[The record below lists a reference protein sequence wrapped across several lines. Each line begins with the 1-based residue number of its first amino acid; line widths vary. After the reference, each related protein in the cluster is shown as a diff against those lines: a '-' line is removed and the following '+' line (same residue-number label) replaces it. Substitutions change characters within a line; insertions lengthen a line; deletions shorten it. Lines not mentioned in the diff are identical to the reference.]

1 MRVPSRGFYVGFL
14 LVLALWVS
22 GCQPIQPVSD
32 ASTPEVIE
40 PQVIESV
47 AETNTITETQIIS
60 ESVVVSA
67 TAAAPSN
74 SSAVTES
81 VTIAESSET
90 TETNESDASVTTTD
104 PALLA
109 AGLSAY
115 RAQYCG
121 VCHTL
126 DAAETR
132 GTFGPTHNGMGEIA
146 VTRLADSTYQG
157 KATTPAEYIHES
169 IVDPQAY
176 TVPGFVA
183 TSHRMPVYAHLDEAT
198 LDALVA
204 FLLAQ

>member
-1 MRVPSRGFYVGFL
+1 MRVSSRGFYVGFL

-22 GCQPIQPVSD
+22 GCQPIQPVSE
-32 ASTPEVIE
+32 ASTPEIIE
-40 PQVIESV
+40 PGKIENV
-47 AETNTITETQIIS
+47 AETSAITETQVIS
-60 ESVVVSA
+60 ESVVVSPS
-67 TAAAPSN
+67 TAAPS
-74 SSAVTES
+74 SSAAVTES
-81 VTIAESSET
+81 VTITESSET
-90 TETNESDASVTTTD
+90 TGTNGSDASATTAD
-104 PALLA
+104 AALLE
-109 AGLSAY
+109 AGLTVY

-146 VTRLADSTYQG
+146 ITRLADSTYQG
-157 KATTPAEYIHES
+157 KATTAAEYIHES

-176 TVPGFVA
+176 TVPGFAA